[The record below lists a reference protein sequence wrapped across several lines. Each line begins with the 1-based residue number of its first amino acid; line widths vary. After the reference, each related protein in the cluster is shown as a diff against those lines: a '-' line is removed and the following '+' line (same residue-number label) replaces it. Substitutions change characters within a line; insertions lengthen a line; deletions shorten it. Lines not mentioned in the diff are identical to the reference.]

1 MAKSQVAAEPPEL
14 SEAPSQPAETS
25 SVAKLSTAEPAGAVK
40 TLVPQVS
47 VQPQD
52 LAAAVRFGLQHG
64 VSVAFEN
71 EAVTG
76 EAISSQRVQLN
87 AAAEW
92 LQLLQ
97 RLLKPSSQLIS
108 LAATLEEATPITRA
122 TWEEQVEQLQLWG
135 FRSDS
140 EWKVCAGDLHE
151 YPCGLWQLF
160 HAITVASTDSSALS
174 DLQQISRFVALFF
187 LCIPCQEHFAE
198 AAKTMESQVV
208 DRRSAILW
216 LWRTHNSVSVRL
228 AADSAAEKGAT
239 VEAALYPTVGSC
251 PDCRKRTTGP
261 TVEWDEQIVV
271 LFLGQTY
278 SLALPIEAADH
289 SWSLMQ
295 WLLATLAGGA
305 ACYYAK
311 RMVTRWQQKGRK
323 EQRQHESET
332 RSMLDDF
339 DIDLDIEEASQLGIR
354 RQASSENKLAQ

>member
-1 MAKSQVAAEPPEL
+1 MAKAQVAAEPPEL

-25 SVAKLSTAEPAGAVK
+25 SVAKLSAAEPAAAVK

-71 EAVTG
+71 DAVAA
-76 EAISSQRVQLN
+76 EAISSQRFQLN

-108 LAATLEEATPITRA
+108 LAATLEQETPITRA
-122 TWEEQVEQLQLWG
+122 TWEVQVEQLQLWG
-135 FRSDS
+135 FRGDS
-140 EWKVCAGDLHE
+140 EWKVCAGNLHE

-160 HAITVASTDSSALS
+160 HAITVASTDSSAVS

-198 AAKTMESQVV
+198 AVKTMESQVV

-228 AADSAAEKGAT
+228 AADTAEKSAV
-239 VEAALYPTVGSC
+239 VETALYPTVATCPSC
-251 PDCRKRTTGP
+251 REPTTGP
-261 TVEWDEQIVV
+261 TVEWDEQRVV
-271 LFLGQTY
+271 LFLEETY
-278 SLALPIEAADH
+278 SLAQWSETGDN

-295 WLLATLAGGA
+295 WLLAILAGGA

-311 RMVTRWQQKGRK
+311 RMLTKWQQKGRK